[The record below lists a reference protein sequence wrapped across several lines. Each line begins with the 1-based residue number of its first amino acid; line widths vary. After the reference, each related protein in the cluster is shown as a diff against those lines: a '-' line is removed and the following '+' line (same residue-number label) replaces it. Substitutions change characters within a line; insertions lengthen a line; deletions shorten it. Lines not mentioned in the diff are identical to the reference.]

1 MPYFTVRVKLEVE
14 TELRREIYAPISISF
29 SYTMCFCLYSVFL
42 IRDMG
47 KIAEELMVMNCGVGD
62 SWESPGLQGNPTS
75 RS

>member
-47 KIAEELMVMNCGVGD
+47 KIAEELMLMNCGVGD
-62 SWESPGLQGNPTS
+62 S
-75 RS
+75 